1 MTIPEFIKKRGRRL
15 SLSWREKDSSKTGVI
30 PLEEI
35 KVTEVFLD
43 ADTSDAEDAVKY
55 IYEYFGKKGKKVA
68 VFSLS
73 LGRGS
78 EKKRIKGVTYIR
90 KKDLSW
96 CDCTKLGRIHPCTN
110 IEEDLFISLLPEDSF
125 PVEFVAR
132 CSSARFKIGR
142 KQLSGNVYDLV
153 FSGTEVEAFNQI
165 QAFGNIMDF
174 IERIQA

>member
-15 SLSWREKDSSKTGVI
+15 SLSWREKDSSRTGVI

-35 KVTEVFLD
+35 RVAEVFLD
-43 ADTSDAEDAVKY
+43 ADAPEAEDTVKC
-55 IYEYFGKKGKKVA
+55 IYEYFTGKGKKVA

-73 LGRGS
+73 LGRS
-78 EKKRIKGVTYIR
+78 SHRKKIEGVTYIR
-90 KKDLSW
+90 KKDISW
-96 CDCTKLGRIHPCTN
+96 CDCTKLGRIHPSTN

-132 CSSARFKIGR
+132 CSGARFKIGR
-142 KQLSGNVYDLV
+142 KQLSGDVYDLV